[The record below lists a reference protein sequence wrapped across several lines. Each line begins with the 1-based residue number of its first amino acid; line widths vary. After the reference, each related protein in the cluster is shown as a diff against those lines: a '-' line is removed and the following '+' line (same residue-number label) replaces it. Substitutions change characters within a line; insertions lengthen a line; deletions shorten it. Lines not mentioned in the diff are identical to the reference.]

1 MRNCFFILA
10 FVLAGCG
17 TVGVKNR
24 IEPTDVLM
32 PPKFVS
38 RLAPSAS
45 VIVIP
50 RTLTLTCEPPAM
62 VQFSRDMQSWTDFV
76 EVSNVIITADSQ
88 SEFFR
93 VKPASV
99 MLAWMPSPS
108 SDVTGYRV
116 YTGGKSRVY
125 SQTNTVGMTTN
136 YSVEIESP
144 APVVYFACTC
154 FTASG
159 EESDFSNEATVEMAA
174 VVLHI
179 NK

>member
-1 MRNCFFILA
+1 
-10 FVLAGCG
+10 
-17 TVGVKNR
+17 VKHR
-24 IEPTDVLM
+24 VEPADVLM
-32 PPKFVS
+32 PPKFAAAPRSVS
-38 RLAPSAS
+38 PSV
-45 VIVIP
+45 VISPVP
-50 RTLTLTCEPPAM
+50 QVLTLTCSPAAT
-62 VQFSRDMQSWTDFV
+62 VQSSQDLQSWNDFG
-76 EVSNVIITADSQ
+76 EVSNTVISTGQ
-88 SEFFR
+88 PQQFFR

-116 YTGGKSRVY
+116 YTGGQSRVY

-136 YSVEIESP
+136 YTVEIESP
-144 APVVYFACTC
+144 APVVYFSCTC